1 MNVRPINSQGD
12 VFEKASRVLETL
24 EIDLALNFEQAV
36 TARLRRLTDREVN
49 TLYLMTHT
57 AGHMGDHVHIWM
69 KVLMPIIEKEH
80 DLRRDIEV
88 LSYIGPVIAPELYRK
103 GGGHY
108 VPF

>member
-1 MNVRPINSQGD
+1 MIAKIT
-12 VFEKASRVLETL
+12 EVLQIL
-24 EIDLALNFEQAV
+24 EFDLALNFEQAV

-49 TLYLMTHT
+49 ALYLMTHT
-57 AGHMGDHVHIWM
+57 ADHMGDHVHTWT

-88 LSYIGPVIAPELYRK
+88 LPYIGPVIAPDLYQK